1 MNIFHASISSVA
13 SSSSSTATPSSSL
26 SQTKST
32 TYTSSSASC
41 TPVTTPGRVLS
52 SFNPTKTYHIP
63 SHGGLLPCTIPIY
76 DLTPLLR
83 DRKTANDPYNDR
95 KLFKREVRSILKRLR
110 GSRGKEKD
118 KGVSETMELDGMV
131 LRDWQVPWGLWKP
144 ISVRLRER
152 EEEVEVW
159 TGDYDPRSQEF
170 EWAGASYRWRFTSPR
185 ELVLEKQA
193 NGIGRYTVAVFCLT
207 VSSAFFPA
215 ELRAWAEVVVKR
227 GVGSTEGTLLF
238 DSRGV
243 DRTVVVATCL
253 IALKRERQRWGVL
266 GGTI

>member
-1 MNIFHASISSVA
+1 MNLFRASISSVA

-26 SQTKST
+26 PQTKST
-32 TYTSSSASC
+32 TCTSSSSASS
-41 TPVTTPGRVLS
+41 TPATTPGRVLS

-95 KLFKREVRSILKRLR
+95 KLFKREVRSILKRFR

-118 KGVSETMELDGMV
+118 EGVSETLALDGMV
-131 LRDWQVPWGLWKP
+131 LRDIEGDGGVVAKWQVPWGLWKP

-159 TGDYDPRSQEF
+159 TGDYDPRSQVF

-193 NGIGRYTVAVFCLT
+193 NGIGRYIVA
-207 VSSAFFPA
+207 
-215 ELRAWAEVVVKR
+215 
-227 GVGSTEGTLLF
+227 
-238 DSRGV
+238 
-243 DRTVVVATCL
+243 
-253 IALKRERQRWGVL
+253 
-266 GGTI
+266 